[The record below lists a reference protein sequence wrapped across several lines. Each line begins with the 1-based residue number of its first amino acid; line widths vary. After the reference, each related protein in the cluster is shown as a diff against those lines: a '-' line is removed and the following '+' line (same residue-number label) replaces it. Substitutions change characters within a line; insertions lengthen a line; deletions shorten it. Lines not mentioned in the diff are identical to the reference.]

1 MTYSHHPVNSLPL
14 RLAVVQLHPCQMDF
28 PNSDSSMLLDARR
41 LHVLGTWL
49 PRQVDFLNSDSLML
63 LVELLG
69 SRSGTSCSLL
79 RILQSTV

>member
-1 MTYSHHPVNSLPL
+1 
-14 RLAVVQLHPCQMDF
+14 
-28 PNSDSSMLLDARR
+28 MLLDARR